1 MLVGPNV
8 DHDTLSIFPEL
19 GGLALGK
26 LHSVLDF
33 AGPGLVCARGA
44 RGARGARPASPEVV
58 SGEDVAPDS

>member
-8 DHDTLSIFPEL
+8 EHALSIFPEL

-33 AGPGLVCARGA
+33 AEAGLVGA